1 MSGRGKLPVCVV
13 KMRSVLRCMLTP
25 RCSLNRALEADG
37 AIVFDN
43 LFTYQIVKEYALH
56 GFLSSLFFG
65 LTRLINMTLT
75 K

>member
-1 MSGRGKLPVCVV
+1 
-13 KMRSVLRCMLTP
+13 MLTP